1 MRITLPTRKIIITG
15 LQALLNTEKE
25 KWEILKVLMLDLLIS
40 PQVHLLEKNQPRK
53 WTTWILQVT
62 LKLSLKINHQF
73 KSLKWETDRQVVHNG
88 CHPMLN
94 KRKEKQ
100 EWLITNTITDKITS
114 ENFPIISRILE
125 LKSKIINL
133 NLLSLIDK
141 MKEEKLKTKL
151 NKTLETTLTT
161 EVPEATSE
169 EASITDQ
176 TNQMSKEDQ
185 SVDLL

>member
-1 MRITLPTRKIIITG
+1 
-15 LQALLNTEKE
+15 
-25 KWEILKVLMLDLLIS
+25 
-40 PQVHLLEKNQPRK
+40 
-53 WTTWILQVT
+53 
-62 LKLSLKINHQF
+62 
-73 KSLKWETDRQVVHNG
+73 
-88 CHPMLN
+88 MLN

>member
-1 MRITLPTRKIIITG
+1 
-15 LQALLNTEKE
+15 
-25 KWEILKVLMLDLLIS
+25 
-40 PQVHLLEKNQPRK
+40 
-53 WTTWILQVT
+53 
-62 LKLSLKINHQF
+62 
-73 KSLKWETDRQVVHNG
+73 
-88 CHPMLN
+88 MLN

-133 NLLSLIDK
+133 NLSSLIDIT
-141 MKEEKLKTKL
+141 KEEKLKTKL

-161 EVPEATSE
+161 EVLEVISE